1 VPAGVAIQ
9 VVPAIVGL
17 YVNAAAGFAPVQVF
31 LLLAVVLLGLYIVA
45 MAMLVGAG
53 LAGCLERDGVLP
65 G

>member
-1 VPAGVAIQ
+1 M
-9 VVPAIVGL
+9 
-17 YVNAAAGFAPVQVF
+17 F
-31 LLLAVVLLGLYIVA
+31 LLLAIVLLGLYIVA